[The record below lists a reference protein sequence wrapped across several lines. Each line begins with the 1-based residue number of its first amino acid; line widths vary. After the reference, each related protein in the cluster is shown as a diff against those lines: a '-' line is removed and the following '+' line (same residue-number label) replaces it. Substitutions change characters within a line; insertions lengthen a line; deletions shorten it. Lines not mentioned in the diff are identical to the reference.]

1 MMGAGVEPDYSA
13 TLPMEHPCA
22 GAVIAGAVN
31 AEAVNAEAETAEG
44 HHVSDSRHQPS
55 VNRRAKT
62 LGVLSL
68 GALAFGFM
76 PTPVGAQAV
85 SPVPATTP
93 VMPDAATPATTAPGA
108 IGAPALTVAPSNVV
122 TTPVSA
128 AWKPPVVTVIAAARN
143 RLTPVYQT
151 ATAAT
156 PFASLDNRKNFSGRH
171 VFLVLAQEGSAYK
184 VQIPMRPNGRTGYVK
199 ASDVTLYQHDYA
211 MFVDLSDHT
220 LIVYKGGKEVQREVV
235 AVGTAK
241 YPTPTGSFFLRELA
255 KPGNPRGSY
264 GPWAF
269 GLSAYSNVLQKFGRG
284 DGQIGI
290 HGTNQPGALGTNAS
304 HGCIRMKNAS
314 ITKLAQMLPQGVP
327 IEITP

>member
-1 MMGAGVEPDYSA
+1 MP
-13 TLPMEHPCA
+13 TLNLPKDTSVHE
-22 GAVIAGAVN
+22 
-31 AEAVNAEAETAEG
+31 
-44 HHVSDSRHQPS
+44 SRHKPS
-55 VNRRAKT
+55 ITRRATT

-68 GALAFGFM
+68 GALGFGA
-76 PTPVGAQAV
+76 PPAAVAAQAV

-93 VMPDAATPATTAPGA
+93 VLPDAVAAPGTAPVASGAGASGTVASNASASNATATP
-108 IGAPALTVAPSNVV
+108 PSGG
-122 TTPVSA
+122 
-128 AWKPPVVTVIAAARN
+128 WKPPVVTVIAAARN

-151 ATAAT
+151 ATST
-156 PFASLDNRKNFSGRH
+156 KPFASLDNRKNFSGRH
-171 VFLVLAQEGSAYK
+171 VFLVLAQEGNAYR
-184 VQIPMRPNGRTGYVK
+184 VQIPMRPNGRTGYVR

-220 LIVYKGGKEVQREVV
+220 LIVYKSGKEIQREVI

-255 KPGNPRGSY
+255 KPGNPRGAY

-269 GLSAYSNVLQKFGRG
+269 GLSAYSNVLQTFGRG

-314 ITKLAQMLPQGVP
+314 ITKLAQTLPQGVP

>member
-1 MMGAGVEPDYSA
+1 MHAPRPPQSK
-13 TLPMEHPCA
+13 
-22 GAVIAGAVN
+22 
-31 AEAVNAEAETAEG
+31 
-44 HHVSDSRHQPS
+44 S
-55 VNRRAKT
+55 RRATT
-62 LGVLSL
+62 LSVLSL
-68 GALAFGFM
+68 GVFAL
-76 PTPVGAQAV
+76 GAPQVALGTEAI

-93 VMPDAATPATTAPGA
+93 VLPDTPTAGVGSGTPTAATPPTLSVAAAP
-108 IGAPALTVAPSNVV
+108 VA
-122 TTPVSA
+122 A
-128 AWKPPVVTVIAAARN
+128 GWKPPVVTVIAAARN

-151 ATAAT
+151 PTATK

-171 VFLVLAQEGSAYK
+171 VFLVLAQEGNVYK
-184 VQIPMRPNGRTGYVK
+184 VQVPMRPNGRTGYVK

-211 MFVDLSDHT
+211 MSVDLSDHT
-220 LIVYKGGKEVQREVV
+220 LIVYKGGKEVQRETV

-255 KPGNPRGSY
+255 KPGNPRGAY

-290 HGTNQPGALGTNAS
+290 HGTNQPRALGTNAS

-314 ITKLAQMLPQGVP
+314 ITKLAQTLPQGVP

>member
-1 MMGAGVEPDYSA
+1 MP
-13 TLPMEHPCA
+13 TLNLPKDTSVHE
-22 GAVIAGAVN
+22 
-31 AEAVNAEAETAEG
+31 
-44 HHVSDSRHQPS
+44 SRPKPS
-55 VNRRAKT
+55 ITRRATT

-68 GALAFGFM
+68 GALGFGAPPAAF
-76 PTPVGAQAV
+76 AAEAV

-93 VMPDAATPATTAPGA
+93 VLPDAVAAPGTAPGA
-108 IGAPALTVAPSNVV
+108 SGTASSAAASSNAA
-122 TTPVSA
+122 TTPPA
-128 AWKPPVVTVIAAARN
+128 GGWKPPVVTVVAAARN

-151 ATAAT
+151 ATAAK

-171 VFLVLAQEGSAYK
+171 VFLVLAQEGNAYR
-184 VQIPMRPNGRTGYVK
+184 VQIPMRPNGRTGYVR

-211 MFVDLSDHT
+211 MFVDLSEHT
-220 LIVYKGGKEVQREVV
+220 LIVYKGGKEIQREVV

-255 KPGNPRGSY
+255 KPGNPRGAY

-269 GLSAYSNVLQKFGRG
+269 GLSAYSNVLQTFGRG
-284 DGQIGI
+284 DGQIGV

-314 ITKLAQMLPQGVP
+314 ITKLAKTLPQGVP

>member
-1 MMGAGVEPDYSA
+1 MSPPRRIFSTPPAG
-13 TLPMEHPCA
+13 
-22 GAVIAGAVN
+22 G
-31 AEAVNAEAETAEG
+31 
-44 HHVSDSRHQPS
+44 
-55 VNRRAKT
+55 
-62 LGVLSL
+62 
-68 GALAFGFM
+68 
-76 PTPVGAQAV
+76 
-85 SPVPATTP
+85 
-93 VMPDAATPATTAPGA
+93 
-108 IGAPALTVAPSNVV
+108 
-122 TTPVSA
+122 
-128 AWKPPVVTVIAAARN
+128 WKPPVVTVIAAAKN

-151 ATAAT
+151 ATSAK

-171 VFLVLAQEGSAYK
+171 VFLVLAQEGNAYR
-184 VQIPMRPNGRTGYVK
+184 VQIPMRPNGRTGYVR

-220 LIVYKGGKEVQREVV
+220 LIVYKSGKEIQREVV

-255 KPGNPRGSY
+255 KPGNPRGAY

-269 GLSAYSNVLQKFGRG
+269 GLSAYSNVLQTFGRG

-314 ITKLAQMLPQGVP
+314 ITKLAQTLPQGVP

>member
-1 MMGAGVEPDYSA
+1 MMVGRRTERSQGFVRRPKTSMPMPN
-13 TLPMEHPCA
+13 LPKDTSMH
-22 GAVIAGAVN
+22 
-31 AEAVNAEAETAEG
+31 
-44 HHVSDSRHQPS
+44 DSSRQPS
-55 VNRRAKT
+55 INRRAAA
-62 LGVLSL
+62 LGVLTL
-68 GALAFGFM
+68 GALAFTAPSTAF
-76 PTPVGAQAV
+76 GASAI

-93 VMPDAATPATTAPGA
+93 VLPDAPSPTVTASGGSSITPSVVPTSSLITAPATTG
-108 IGAPALTVAPSNVV
+108 
-122 TTPVSA
+122 
-128 AWKPPVVTVIAAARN
+128 WKPPTVTVVAAARN

-151 ATAAT
+151 ATAAK
-156 PFASLDNRKNFSGRH
+156 PFATLDNRKNFSGRH
-171 VFLVLAQEGSAYK
+171 VFLVLAQEGNAYK

-199 ASDVTLYQHDYA
+199 AGDVTLYQHDYS

-220 LIVYKGGKEVQREVV
+220 LIVYKGGKEIQREVV

-255 KPGNPRGSY
+255 KPGNPRGAY

-290 HGTNQPGALGTNAS
+290 HGTNQPGALGTSAS

-314 ITKLAQMLPQGVP
+314 ITKLAQTLPQGVP